1 MKRFVFILASS
12 LAFVLGLA
20 GSCAGIDTQA
30 IASVLTEELLTI
42 HAVSADT
49 PDTKTI
55 LQDGHTYWVPGDEIN
70 VFYGTQSSGKFT
82 SVNTQLARS
91 ADFQG
96 IIGVVEGHAE
106 ASNEPLFFW
115 GVYPYNA
122 ANTCE
127 GNSVS
132 LTIATDQE
140 AAEGTFANGLNA
152 AVAKSYGLKFSFFNV
167 GSFFIFSVGQSGIV
181 SATLR
186 GNNGENLAGKVRVS
200 MDSDD
205 RPACTVIQG
214 SDYIKMVS
222 PAGGFVPGK
231 EYRMVLIPQ
240 TLENGYSLTLQKGS
254 SYAVFTK
261 TGSSSFA
268 RNTGRSKLNADQGLV
283 FSGEITFTDATVK
296 SLCVANWDT
305 DHDGKLS
312 FEEAAAVTD
321 LGTVFEGTS
330 ITSFDE
336 LQYFTNLTAIP
347 SNAFQGCSQ
356 LTHIVIPNSV
366 QTIGENAFKDCTSL
380 TEITIPANVTSIGAK
395 AFSNCPNLLSMQL
408 EPTAPPTL
416 GNSNALST
424 GGALIIRVPESAAD
438 AYGSATNWKTYAT
451 SMFSGEPEY
460 VDMGLSVKWATCNI
474 GASSETDVGVAYSWG
489 SLVPGTANS
498 TDDNWYTGTE
508 ESPLPASRDIASV
521 AFGGTWRLPSKQEW
535 IELRDNSTWE
545 YQNSGFIVTSKI
557 TGASIFIRCGQ
568 HWTNDYYAATA
579 AYTVNPSQDSQNG
592 QSKLVHSWHNRKW
605 AHYVRPVK
613 E

>member
-1 MKRFVFILASS
+1 MKRFVFIALS
-12 LAFVLGLA
+12 LAFVQGLA

-30 IASVLTEELLTI
+30 IESVLTEELLTI

-106 ASNEPLFFW
+106 ASNEPLSFW

-254 SYAVFTK
+254 SYATFTK
-261 TGSSSFA
+261 TGSALFA
-268 RNTGRSKLNADQGLV
+268 RNSGRSKLNADQGLV
-283 FSGEITFTDATVK
+283 FSGNISFTDATVK

-321 LGTVFEGTS
+321 LGTVFQGTS

-347 SNAFQGCSQ
+347 SNAFQGCGQ

-380 TEITIPANVTSIGAK
+380 TEITIPASVTSIGAK

-408 EPTAPPTL
+408 EPTTPPTL

-460 VDMGLSVKWATCNI
+460 VDMGLSVKWATCNV
-474 GASSETDVGVAYSWG
+474 GASSPDKAGNKYAWG
-489 SLVPGTANS
+489 SLVPTTT
-498 TDDNWYTGTE
+498 TDQTNYYAGTE
-508 ESPLPASRDIASV
+508 QSPLPAERDIAAV
-521 AFGGTWRLPSKQEW
+521 AYGGTWRMPSKAEW
-535 IELRDNSTWE
+535 HELRDNSTWE
-545 YQNSGFIVTSKI
+545 YDGSTFIVTSKI
-557 TGASIFIRCGQ
+557 NGASITILPGG
-568 HWTNDYYAATA
+568 HWVNDYYSASS
-579 AYTVNPSQDSQNG
+579 AYIVNPSFSNNKA
-592 QSKLVHSWHNRKW
+592 SLVDGYNNRKF
-605 AHYVRPVK
+605 YYMIRPVR